1 MSKIVV
7 NKDMHTRAC
16 VCVYMYNAVDTALPP
31 DANNDNNNNVNT
43 HKACGHDGNGRS
55 VILKR

>member
-55 VILKR
+55 VI